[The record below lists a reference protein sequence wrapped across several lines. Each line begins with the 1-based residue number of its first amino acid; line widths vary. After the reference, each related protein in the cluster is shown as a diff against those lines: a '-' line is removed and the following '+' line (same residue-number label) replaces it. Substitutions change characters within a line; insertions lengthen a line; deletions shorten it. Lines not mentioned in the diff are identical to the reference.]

1 MYLFT
6 ANSALATIVVCS
18 FVVIVMLGFSK
29 NFDSLIVFFLLH
41 ISSLMSLEACFCV
54 TFTSTLLF
62 YLKSR
67 VCTEV
72 KLQL

>member
-29 NFDSLIVFFLLH
+29 NFDSLIVFL
-41 ISSLMSLEACFCV
+41 CFI
-54 TFTSTLLF
+54 FHH
-62 YLKSR
+62 
-67 VCTEV
+67 
-72 KLQL
+72 